1 MKVVIGS
8 RGSQLAL
15 WQSEWAKSQLA
26 STHDGLDVTIEVIKT
41 EGDANLAASFS
52 EIGSKGVFTK
62 EVDEALLSGR
72 TDFSVHSLK
81 DLPTSL
87 LDGLELAAVSPRED
101 VRDAICARD
110 GLSLSDLPDG
120 ARVATSSLRRQAL
133 LRSARPDVNLRPL
146 RGNVDTRIRK
156 LETEELDAIV
166 LAGAGLKRLKLNEH
180 ISQLLPP
187 SEFVPAAGQGVMA
200 LVARTNDP
208 QVSEL
213 LSVVE
218 DTDARAAITA
228 ERSALAELGGGCK
241 IPFGAWARREED
253 DFVLDGVIAHPE
265 KGNPVR
271 AQIIGTE
278 DQAAAMGKAL
288 AEELLRLG
296 GDAIL
301 KEVLA

>member
-1 MKVVIGS
+1 
-8 RGSQLAL
+8 
-15 WQSEWAKSQLA
+15 
-26 STHDGLDVTIEVIKT
+26 
-41 EGDANLAASFS
+41 
-52 EIGSKGVFTK
+52 
-62 EVDEALLSGR
+62 
-72 TDFSVHSLK
+72 
-81 DLPTSL
+81 
-87 LDGLELAAVSPRED
+87 
-101 VRDAICARD
+101 
-110 GLSLSDLPDG
+110 
-120 ARVATSSLRRQAL
+120 
-133 LRSARPDVNLRPL
+133 
-146 RGNVDTRIRK
+146 
-156 LETEELDAIV
+156 
-166 LAGAGLKRLKLNEH
+166 
-180 ISQLLPP
+180 
-187 SEFVPAAGQGVMA
+187 MA